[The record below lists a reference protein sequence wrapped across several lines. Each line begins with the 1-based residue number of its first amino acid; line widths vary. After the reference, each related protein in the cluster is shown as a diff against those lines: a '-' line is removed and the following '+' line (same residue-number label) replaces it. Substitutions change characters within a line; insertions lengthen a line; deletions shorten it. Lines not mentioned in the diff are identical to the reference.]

1 MQKLAFSLV
10 TAARKLRPYFQVH
23 IINVL
28 IGHPLK
34 KAMKKLEA
42 ARRLIQ
48 WAVELNVF
56 NVRYKPKE
64 AIKAQVLA
72 DFIAEFTLANS

>member
-28 IGHPLK
+28 TDHPLK
-34 KAMKKLEA
+34 KAMKKLKA

-48 WAVELNVF
+48 WAVELNEF
-56 NVRYKPKE
+56 NIRYKPKE

-72 DFIAEFTLANS
+72 DFIAEFTLASS